1 MDWFETT
8 AFPDRVF
15 RIREPALAPLHGSNA
30 WLIRGRDASV
40 LIDTCIGVA
49 PLRPLVEALAPGAL
63 VCVLTH
69 THYDHIGGA
78 HEFAQ
83 RWAHGA

>member
-30 WLIRGRDASV
+30 WLIRGRDASL

-49 PLRPLVEALAPGAL
+49 PLRPLV
-63 VCVLTH
+63 
-69 THYDHIGGA
+69 
-78 HEFAQ
+78 
-83 RWAHGA
+83 